1 MVTKSTKLMN
11 KYLLFSFLSI
21 LLFCTGNVMA
31 QVDLLRKIK
40 DKAEDKVVEEIFKED
55 EDENKGASETSDTR
69 TPQQSTSGSNRN
81 TRGGGL
87 EKSAPDVNQRI
98 EDAQNAFDSQQY
110 SNARYAVRQAI
121 MGIELEIGENVLNSL
136 PESVNNLEKIPESDN
151 VTSTGIGFVGMTIE
165 RTYQKS
171 DQELTV
177 TIANDAGLLS
187 ATKMYITGNYATSTN
202 EDEQYK
208 RIQFQGNPAVIE
220 YDDYEGYTLSVPFGQ
235 SSIFVVNGIN
245 YENEGEF
252 MSSAEKFDI
261 EKYKTVL
268 GEK

>member
-1 MVTKSTKLMN
+1 MN
-11 KYLLFSFLSI
+11 KYLLFSFLGI
-21 LLFCTGNVMA
+21 LLFGTGNVIA

-55 EDENKGASETSDTR
+55 KDEKSGTSANPDNR
-69 TPQQSTSGSNRN
+69 SPQQLSPGSNRN

-87 EKSAPDVNQRI
+87 EKSTPDVNQSI
-98 EDAQNAFDSQQY
+98 EDAQNAFGSQQY
-110 SNARYAVRQAI
+110 SSARYAIRQAI
-121 MGIELEIGENVLNSL
+121 MGIELEIGENVLKSL
-136 PESVNNLEKIPESDN
+136 PESVNHLEKVPESDN

-171 DQELTV
+171 DQELNV

-187 ATKMYITGNYATSTN
+187 ATKMYITGTYATSSS

-208 RIQFQGNPAVIE
+208 RIQFQGNPAIIE

-235 SSIFVVNGIN
+235 SSIFVLNGIN
-245 YENEGEF
+245 YENEDEF
-252 MSSAEKFDI
+252 MSSAEIFDI
-261 EKYKTVL
+261 DKYKTEL